1 MTAVFPG
8 VYSAAASSCVLF
20 GGGSAD
26 IDEHNKPS
34 KVEMTPLWRLF
45 DRS

>member
-8 VYSAAASSCVLF
+8 VYSAAIRSCVLF
-20 GGGSAD
+20 GGGFAD

-34 KVEMTPLWRLF
+34 KVEMTPFGRLF